1 MRPRGRLLRAT
12 VLLLVASEALGG
24 KKDSLFENAIGVEQ
38 LDRSG
43 VWGVSRNETDAEG
56 WIVVFYAPWCG
67 HCQHYAPE
75 FRRFGEALAGAGR
88 EIRAGVVSCTAERK
102 ACDDFGVRGYPT
114 VKSFGVLGDNAV
126 VKKRSPKE
134 LLGFVAK
141 KYKGWEAPKLG
152 VSAAEFAPKR
162 GRPRY
167 AGKAPPS
174 LGDAAASLRYAM
186 ETAVYGG
193 ETLERERLVALR
205 GVLAAVARA
214 VPAATL
220 APALL
225 RCLAGGAPSRDDW
238 AAWLADPTT
247 VACNAT
253 RAPVKVDAKAW
264 SATCDP
270 DGAGPETGGV
280 YTCGLWSL
288 FHAIAA
294 AAPDRLATR
303 DAMAA
308 IRAVVAHFFGCETCK
323 DHFLEMYDTCAH
335 GRCDAA
341 ADASLWLWRAH
352 NAVNV
357 RVKGGADFEW
367 PSPESCAQCKKDA
380 SWDEA
385 RVKVFLRR
393 SYREGGASAR
403 SFRRR
408 AALP

>member
-1 MRPRGRLLRAT
+1 MLAARAASRRSLATLRLVSAPIRG
-12 VLLLVASEALGG
+12 
-24 KKDSLFENAIGVEQ
+24 
-38 LDRSG
+38 
-43 VWGVSRNETDAEG
+43 
-56 WIVVFYAPWCG
+56 
-67 HCQHYAPE
+67 PE
-75 FRRFGEALAGAGR
+75 MAGA
-88 EIRAGVVSCTAERK
+88 AGVVEQAE
-102 ACDDFGVRGYPT
+102 
-114 VKSFGVLGDNAV
+114 GD
-126 VKKRSPKE
+126 
-134 LLGFVAK
+134 LAK
-141 KYKGWEAPKLG
+141 GDL
-152 VSAAEFAPKR
+152 VFAPTLR
-162 GRPRY
+162 C
-167 AGKAPPS
+167 AW
-174 LGDAAASLRYAM
+174 GDAA
-186 ETAVYGG
+186 T
-193 ETLERERLVALR
+193 
-205 GVLAAVARA
+205 
-214 VPAATL
+214 
-220 APALL
+220 
-225 RCLAGGAPSRDDW
+225 
-238 AAWLADPTT
+238 
-247 VACNAT
+247 
-253 RAPVKVDAKAW
+253 VKVDAKAW

-303 DAMAA
+303 DAIAA

-393 SYREGGASAR
+393 SYREGGASAH